1 MTTIDHALFLDINDF
16 ARSTRWLQPLITTY
30 ATYGIA
36 LFAVLMLLG
45 WWKARRRD
53 DPSVMAAALWAPV
66 ATIIAVSVNQPV
78 AALIAE
84 PRPYTSLPGILVLT
98 HQSTDPS
105 FPSDHAV
112 AAGAAA
118 ASLFA
123 VDLLLGYLAAIA
135 AAVMAFARV
144 YIAAHYPIDVL
155 AGLGLGIAVA
165 LVGGLIV
172 RRPLITVVVRLR
184 SSRLRILAA
193 TREGVVTTP
202 R

>member
-16 ARSTRWLQPLITTY
+16 ARSTRWLQPLITAY

-45 WWKARRRD
+45 WWRARRSD
-53 DPSVMAAALWAPV
+53 DPSFMAAALWAPV
-66 ATIIAVSVNQPV
+66 ATVIALTVNQPV

-84 PRPYTSLPGILVLT
+84 PRPYTSLPGILVLA

-135 AAVMAFARV
+135 AAVTAFARV

>member
-1 MTTIDHALFLDINDF
+1 MNTLDQQSFLRINDF
-16 ARSTRWLQPLITTY
+16 ARSTGWLHPVISAW

-36 LFAVLMLLG
+36 VFAVLMLLG
-45 WWKARRRD
+45 WWRARRRD
-53 DPSVMAAALWAPV
+53 DPAVMAAALWAPLATVLAV
-66 ATIIAVSVNQPV
+66 AINQPV
-78 AALIAE
+78 AALVAE
-84 PRPYTSLPGILVLT
+84 PRPYTSLPGILVLA
-98 HQSTDPS
+98 HHSTDPS

-123 VDLLLGYLAAIA
+123 VDLAIGSV
-135 AAVMAFARV
+135 AAVAAVLMAFARV